1 MHPILPMPISKYFEA
16 QNAHDIDA
24 MLAIFSDHASVHD
37 EGHDAVGRLAI
48 RGWMDET
55 TRKYRV
61 AVVPTGVDQ
70 SDAKTIVTALVSG
83 TFPGSP
89 IQLRYRFTVA
99 GEQITDLAI
108 G

>member
-1 MHPILPMPISKYFEA
+1 MQSILPPPIARYFEA
-16 QNAHDIDA
+16 QNGHDIDA
-24 MLAIFSDHASVHD
+24 MLAIFSDQASVHD
-37 EGHDAVGRLAI
+37 EGHDAVGRVAI
-48 RGWMDET
+48 RDWMEET
-55 TRKYRV
+55 SRKYRV
-61 AVVPTGVDQ
+61 TAVPTGVDR

-89 IQLRYRFTVA
+89 IRLHYSFTVA